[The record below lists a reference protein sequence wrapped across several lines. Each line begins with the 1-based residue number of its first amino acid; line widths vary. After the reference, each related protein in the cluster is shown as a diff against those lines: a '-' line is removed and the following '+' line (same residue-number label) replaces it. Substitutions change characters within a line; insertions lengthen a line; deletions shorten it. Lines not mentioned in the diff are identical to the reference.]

1 MMSAE
6 DGVAGVVEDY
16 RDYIK
21 EEKPGGELG
30 RVAEGVRGFIR

>member
-1 MMSAE
+1 MMSAG
-6 DGVAGVVEDY
+6 DGVAGVVEDD

-30 RVAEGVRGFIR
+30 RRGVRGFIR